1 MATTDT
7 NIFAFSPMP
16 IKLSF
21 RQKNS
26 LWLWNVGDN
35 EACFLI
41 SKAIYSNISNAFKR
55 TLYFK
60 SAFFKKVLDLKQ

>member
-21 RQKNS
+21 RQKKFF
-26 LWLWNVGDN
+26 VVN
-35 EACFLI
+35 EMLEIMKLVSSYQRLFLLTF
-41 SKAIYSNISNAFKR
+41 ISNAFKR

-60 SAFFKKVLDLKQ
+60 SAFFKKKF